1 MKFKIFRSVGFTM
14 FPFSFLFSENLFKLG
29 RKCYL
34 ARTFFVHFRLRTAC
48 ECFISQ
54 RWPASSRPIEM
65 YNENAFQARF
75 PTRRNFRTCHKERP
89 FKTMLK
95 SVRQSNV
102 RWRNITYPKQVQR
115 AHTVWS
121 DVNNQ
126 RLMPDILVSS
136 TVALHV
142 TACRTKE

>member
-1 MKFKIFRSVGFTM
+1 MGFTM
-14 FPFSFLFSENLFKLG
+14 FPFSFLFSENFFKPG
-29 RKCYL
+29 RKRYL

-65 YNENAFQARF
+65 DNENAFQARF
-75 PTRRNFRTCHKERP
+75 LTRRNFRTCHKERP

-95 SVRQSNV
+95 SGRQSIA
-102 RWRNITYPKQVQR
+102 RWRNITYSERVYR

-142 TACRTKE
+142 AAWRTKE